1 MKIDQIKKE
10 FPIFDEKIQNNDLV
24 YLDSA
29 NSSQKP
35 KIVIDRINEFYTKQ
49 FSNVGRS
56 VHYLA
61 VAATNMYENTRSS
74 VQKYINA
81 EDKNEIVFTKG
92 ATEALN
98 LVANTLGQKY
108 LEEGDEVIITE
119 LEHHSNYVP
128 WHFLRKSKNIKINFA
143 EINEFGEVPIEN
155 IEKLITAKTK
165 IIAVN
170 HLSNVTGAILP
181 IKEITQLAHAKGIIV
196 VVDGCQG
203 APHLKIDVQDLD
215 CDFYAISCHKMYGP
229 TGLGILYG
237 KKKWLEE
244 LPPYQGGG
252 GMIKEVKKDRIS
264 YGDLPNKY
272 EAGTM
277 ATAQVIAFDQSI
289 KFLEKVGIENIIK
302 HEKELLK
309 IDVQDLDCDFYAIS
323 CHKMYGPTGLGVLY
337 GKKKWLEE
345 LPPYQGGGGMI
356 KEVKK
361 DRISYGDLPNKYEA
375 GTMATAQVIAF
386 DQSIKF
392 LEKVGIENII
402 KHEKELIEYG
412 QEILKKNNSVKLI
425 GNPKNKGGVLS
436 FTIEGV
442 HPHDIATIL
451 DEDGVAIRAGHHC
464 CQILHDK
471 LGIPASARAS
481 VGIYN
486 TKEDLDQLN
495 ESINKCKKI
504 FDL

>member
-1 MKIDQIKKE
+1 MNIATVKKE
-10 FPIFDEKIQNNDLV
+10 FPIFNEKIQNNDLV

-61 VAATNMYENTRSS
+61 VAATNLYENTRTS
-74 VQKYINA
+74 VQNFINA
-81 EDKNEIVFTKG
+81 QDKNEIIFTKG

-98 LVANTLGQKY
+98 LVANTLGQNY
-108 LEEGDEVIITE
+108 LQEGDEVLITE

-143 EINEFGEVPIEN
+143 EINDDCEVTLEE
-155 IEKLITAKTK
+155 IEKKITTKTK
-165 IIAVN
+165 IISIT
-170 HLSNVTGAILP
+170 HLSNVTGTILP
-181 IKEITQLAHAKGIIV
+181 IKEITELAHSKGIIV

-203 APHLKIDVQDLD
+203 APHLKLD
-215 CDFYAISCHKMYGP
+215 M
-229 TGLGILYG
+229 
-237 KKKWLEE
+237 
-244 LPPYQGGG
+244 
-252 GMIKEVKKDRIS
+252 
-264 YGDLPNKY
+264 
-272 EAGTM
+272 
-277 ATAQVIAFDQSI
+277 
-289 KFLEKVGIENIIK
+289 
-302 HEKELLK
+302 
-309 IDVQDLDCDFYAIS
+309 QDLDCDFYAIS

-337 GKKKWLEE
+337 GKKKWLDE

-356 KEVKK
+356 NEVKK
-361 DRISYGDLPNKYEA
+361 DRISYSNLPNKFEA

-392 LEKVGIENII
+392 LERIGIDNVM
-402 KHEKELIEYG
+402 KHESDLIEYG
-412 QEILKKNNSVKLI
+412 QELLQKNNSVKLI

-436 FTIEGV
+436 FTIEGI
-442 HPHDIATIL
+442 HPHDVATIL

-471 LGIPASARAS
+471 LNITASSRAS

-486 TKEDLDQLN
+486 TRDDLDKLN
-495 ESINKCKKI
+495 NAINNCKKI
-504 FDL
+504 FNLK

>member
-1 MKIDQIKKE
+1 M
-10 FPIFDEKIQNNDLV
+10 
-24 YLDSA
+24 S
-29 NSSQKP
+29 
-35 KIVIDRINEFYTKQ
+35 
-49 FSNVGRS
+49 GRS

-61 VAATNMYENTRSS
+61 VAATNLYETTRSS

-81 EDKNEIVFTKG
+81 KDKNEIVFTKG
-92 ATEALN
+92 ATEAIN
-98 LVANTLGQKY
+98 LVANTFGQKY
-108 LEEGDEVIITE
+108 LKEGDEILITE

-128 WHFLRKSKNIKINFA
+128 WHFLRKSKGIKIEFA
-143 EINEFGEVPIEN
+143 EINDEGEITLES
-155 IEKLITAKTK
+155 IEKKITPKTK
-165 IIAVN
+165 LIAVT

-181 IKEITQLAHAKGIIV
+181 IKEIIELAHSKNIV
-196 VVDGCQG
+196 VLVDGCQS
-203 APHLKIDVQDLD
+203 APHLKLDMQDLD

-229 TGLGILYG
+229 TGLGVLYA

-252 GMIKEVKKDRIS
+252 GMIKEVKKDSIS

-289 KFLEKVGIENIIK
+289 KFLEKIGIENI
-302 HEKELLK
+302 
-309 IDVQDLDCDFYAIS
+309 A
-323 CHKMYGPTGLGVLY
+323 
-337 GKKKWLEE
+337 
-345 LPPYQGGGGMI
+345 
-356 KEVKK
+356 
-361 DRISYGDLPNKYEA
+361 N
-375 GTMATAQVIAF
+375 
-386 DQSIKF
+386 
-392 LEKVGIENII
+392 
-402 KHEKELIEYG
+402 HEKELIEYG
-412 QEILKKNNSVKLI
+412 QEILRKNNSVKLI
-425 GNPKNKGGVLS
+425 GNPKNRGAVLS

-481 VGIYN
+481 LGVYN

-495 ESINKCKKI
+495 LSINNCKKI
-504 FDL
+504 FNL